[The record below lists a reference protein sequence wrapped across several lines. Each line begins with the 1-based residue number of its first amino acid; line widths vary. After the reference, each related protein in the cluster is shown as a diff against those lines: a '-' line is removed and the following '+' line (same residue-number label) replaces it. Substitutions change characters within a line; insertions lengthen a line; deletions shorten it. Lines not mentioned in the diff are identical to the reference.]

1 VFKLS
6 NLNRHAGVIGPAI
19 GVLILV
25 ATVTAIVLQATI
37 RPWATDNYGPNTH
50 LNTSEELNDYTR
62 TGVTYVGDISDGPDG
77 WVPSAAAR
85 ESEFQGYGAYV
96 GYGCASCHGTDGAG
110 TSVGPSINGGSERR
124 IGNLVRQGPKAMPGY
139 DEAHLIGPDLDLIIG
154 YLSSRPEATPT
165 PEPIARAT
173 ATPFPQ
179 PTATAAPLPTPTPAP
194 PGTPVPGATPSPTVA
209 PATPTPTQPAVDMAR
224 FNKARTLFLDVGCDI
239 CHGEL
244 AKGGD
249 GGPAIEDLTAEQIR
263 EFVRNPQRDP
273 NSRFSEAMD
282 PYDVL
287 SLSEEELDEIVFFLL
302 NLE

>member
-1 VFKLS
+1 MFKLS

-19 GVLILV
+19 GVVILV
-25 ATVTAIVLQATI
+25 VTVTAMVLQATI

-50 LNTSEELNDYTR
+50 LNTSEELDDYTR
-62 TGVTYVGDISDGPDG
+62 TGVTFVGDLSDGPDG

-85 ESEFQGYGAYV
+85 ESEFPGYAAYV

-110 TSVGPSINGGSERR
+110 TSVGPSINGSSERR
-124 IGNLVRQGPKAMPGY
+124 IGNLVRKGPKTMPGY
-139 DEAHLIGPDLDLIIG
+139 DDAHLIGPELDLIVA
-154 YLSSRPEATPT
+154 YLTSRPEATPT
-165 PEPIARAT
+165 PEPIARST

-179 PTATAAPLPTPTPAP
+179 PTATAAPLPTPSPVP
-194 PGTPVPGATPSPTVA
+194 VGTPVPGVTPTATVVVPTPPTVD
-209 PATPTPTQPAVDMAR
+209 VAR
-224 FNKARTLFLDVGCDI
+224 FNSARTLFLDVGCDI

-244 AKGGD
+244 AKGD
-249 GGPAIEDLTAEQIR
+249 TGGPAIEDLTAEQIR
-263 EFVRNPQRDP
+263 EFVRDPQRDP

-287 SLSEEELDEIVFFLL
+287 SLSEAELDELIFFLL